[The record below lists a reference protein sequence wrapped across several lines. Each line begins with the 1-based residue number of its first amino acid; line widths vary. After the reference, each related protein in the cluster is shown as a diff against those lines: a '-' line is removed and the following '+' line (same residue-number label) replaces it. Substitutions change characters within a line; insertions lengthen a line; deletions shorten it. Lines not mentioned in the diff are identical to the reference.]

1 MHDTNPF
8 LFIGSGL
15 SRRYLELDDWRGL
28 LRHFANLVK
37 DNEFA
42 LEIYEQQAQIQKYNQ
57 GINQKVAELIEH
69 DFNQLWYSDSK
80 FGNERTLYKKEV
92 NENKISPFKLEIANY
107 INQKK
112 TVVSAYEKEVNLL
125 KKVSEKSISGAITTN
140 YDLFLEDCFEGYECY
155 IGQEELLF
163 SSLKL

>member
-1 MHDTNPF
+1 MKDKIARYLARFDTNPF

-80 FGNERTLYKKEV
+80 FGDERTLYKKEV
-92 NENKISPFKLEIANY
+92 IEDKISPFKLAIANY

-112 TVVSAYEKEVNLL
+112 TVVSAYEKEVNLDREEHT
-125 KKVSEKSISGAITTN
+125 SELQSPDCISYAVFC
-140 YDLFLEDCFEGYECY
+140 L
-155 IGQEELLF
+155 
-163 SSLKL
+163 